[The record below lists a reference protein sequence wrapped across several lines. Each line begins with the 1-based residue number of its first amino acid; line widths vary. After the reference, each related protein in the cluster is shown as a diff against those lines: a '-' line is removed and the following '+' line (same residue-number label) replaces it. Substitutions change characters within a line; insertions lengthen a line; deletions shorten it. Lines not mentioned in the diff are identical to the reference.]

1 MKLGNVI
8 LGVVGRNGA
17 ADHLSGSR
25 AHVRRVEDVNAIHY
39 PLAEEGV
46 PGHVAGYWSMFGIS
60 FSKPSGTHC
69 RRARS
74 DGAGQGAVGDGDG
87 RRSKA
92 PRQCRT
98 QAGARG
104 KSTLSIRR
112 AAVTK
117 GMVNDGGR
125 DRPKRCDVID
135 EFK

>member
-60 FSKPSGTHC
+60 FSKPSGLIAGGQEVMALAKEQLATATADAQKL
-69 RRARS
+69 RACVACKR
-74 DGAGQGAVGDGDG
+74 V
-87 RRSKA
+87 
-92 PRQCRT
+92 
-98 QAGARG
+98 RG
-104 KSTLSIRR
+104 
-112 AAVTK
+112 
-117 GMVNDGGR
+117 
-125 DRPKRCDVID
+125 
-135 EFK
+135 